1 MKIEAVSACPARSG
15 RLASDDSNDR
25 AARARPMLP
34 PAGAALEGNEIML
47 KKLKQYRQ
55 LWLVLPVVLCIGIIV
70 YGGINYISNL
80 RGNLTVQAIEN
91 VLAVTRQ
98 QQQSFDNY
106 ITADRERLRSYA
118 DYFSK
123 HDDSGPEAAQELLS
137 LFDDVK
143 AVYAVACLD
152 SRSGGWL
159 TTSMD
164 YDYQMLDEKTREE
177 YRAFENS
184 GVRSSY
190 ISLFSETPM
199 FGYYEK
205 FTFPNNGHT
214 GVIQLSYEVET
225 FTEAFS
231 LSFYNGQ
238 GLTYVVNRDGDIL
251 LRSEGMMGDVLYTNI
266 FEIING
272 SRANPDDVDRFS
284 ASLSSRE
291 PGTLSYE
298 GQRGTYIYAY
308 VPMEAVDDWF
318 LVSVVRMEAIAA
330 ETNDILMSSRQ
341 ALMLLAALLVVCV
354 VFGVAIWIINRS
366 IQRRDN
372 EIGYQAALINIFST
386 YLSRN
391 TDNVFMLL
399 DAETVK
405 MDYVSP
411 NVERVLG
418 LTVDQMVGD
427 VNLFQPKHMIDGP
440 DGPGVYLK
448 SLCGLE
454 PGTEVEDIYLEWIN
468 PKTQEQLWMLEST
481 YCTQVQGRKMLV
493 FYISDRTQ
501 ERKNQDH
508 LTEALEMARAAN
520 EAKSAF
526 LGSVSHDIR
535 TPMNAIVG
543 FITLLKDE
551 ADNPDVVLEYAGRI
565 ETASQHLLSLIND
578 VLDINKIESGSTSL
592 NLVEMNLAEVVDE
605 INAIIRPQA
614 KAKNQSFEISVSPL
628 KYELLQGDKLRL
640 NQILINL
647 LSNSVKYTPAGGRI
661 EMRVEELPQMMPKYS
676 RIRFSVSDN
685 GMGMSEDYLKVIF
698 DPFTREQTEATYE
711 IQGTGL
717 GMAITKSLV
726 DLMGGSIKVTSKLG
740 EGSTF
745 TVELELRI
753 QEQEDD
759 PQFWTDCGLKRMLVA
774 DDEEGVCQSIV
785 RLMTQTKTGVEV
797 DYAVSGEGAFDKL
810 CAAREAGH
818 PYDVVLLDW
827 KMPHLNGLDT
837 ARLIRE
843 RYPEN
848 IPVLVLTAYDWSD
861 IEQEAMKVGIRY
873 FMPKPFFMSTFRNVI
888 GRVMGEAGKKEK
900 KDENVDVVRGKHIL
914 VVDDIEVNR
923 IILVKILSTLGAT
936 CDTANNGQEAADKFN
951 ASQPGEYDLILMDVQ
966 MPVLDGYGATRAI
979 RAGDHPSAKTV
990 PIIAMTA
997 NAFTD
1002 DVRDALESG
1011 MDAHIAKPV
1020 QIDTLK
1026 STIRQVLDSK
1036 AE

>member
-1 MKIEAVSACPARSG
+1 MIQK
-15 RLASDDSNDR
+15 
-25 AARARPMLP
+25 
-34 PAGAALEGNEIML
+34 L
-47 KKLKQYRQ
+47 KKYRQ
-55 LWLVLPVVLCIGIIV
+55 LWLILPIVFCIGVIV
-70 YGGINYISNL
+70 FGGMNYMSNL
-80 RGNLTVQAIEN
+80 RKNLTNQAIEN
-91 VLAVTRQ
+91 VLAVTLQ

-106 ITADRERLRSYA
+106 IAADRERLRSYA

-123 HDDSGPEAAQELLS
+123 RGDNGPEDAQALLG

-152 SRSGGWL
+152 SLEGGWL
-159 TTSMD
+159 ATSMN
-164 YDYQMLDEKTREE
+164 YDYQRLDEKTREE
-177 YRAFENS
+177 YRAFADS

-205 FTFPNNGHT
+205 FTFSNNGHT
-214 GVIQLSYEVET
+214 GVIQLSYEIEK
-225 FTEAFS
+225 FAEAFS

-238 GLTYVVNRDGDIL
+238 GLTYVVNQDGNIL
-251 LRSEGMMGDVLYTNI
+251 LRSVGMMGDHLYTNI

-272 SRANPDDVDRFS
+272 SRVDEIDVNRF
-284 ASLSSRE
+284 AQSLSSRE

-308 VPMEAVDDWF
+308 VPMEAVSDWF
-318 LVSVVRMEAIAA
+318 LVSVVRLDAIAE
-330 ETNDILMSSRQ
+330 ETSEIMMNTRQ
-341 ALMLLAALLVVCV
+341 ALTLLAALLIICV
-354 VFGVAIWIINRS
+354 VFGVAIWATNRAL
-366 IQRRDN
+366 RKRDN
-372 EIGYQAALINIFST
+372 EIGFQSALIDIFST

-391 TDNVFMLL
+391 TDNVFMLF
-399 DAETVK
+399 DVASFK
-405 MDYVSP
+405 PDYTSP
-411 NVERVLG
+411 NVERVIGISKKTMEDDIL
-418 LTVDQMVGD
+418 
-427 VNLFQPKHMIDGP
+427 NFQPKHMIDGP
-440 DGPGVYLK
+440 DGPGEYV
-448 SLCGLE
+448 SRLCRLN
-454 PGTEVEDIYLEWIN
+454 PGTEVEDVYLEWVN
-468 PKTQEQLWMLEST
+468 PQTQEQLWLLESV
-481 YCTQVQGRKMLV
+481 YCTQVQGRKKLV

-501 ERKNQDH
+501 ERKTQNN
-508 LTEALEMARAAN
+508 LTEALQMAKAAN

-543 FITLLKDE
+543 FTTLLKDE
-551 ADNPDVVLEYAGRI
+551 TDNPAMVQEYAQRI

-578 VLDINKIESGSTSL
+578 VLDINKIESGSTTL
-592 NLVEMNLAEVVDE
+592 NLVEMNLAEVIDE

-614 KAKNQSFEISVSPL
+614 KAKDQTFDIVVSPL
-628 KYELLQGDKLRL
+628 KYELFQGDKLRI

-661 EMRVEELPQMMPKYS
+661 EMRVEELPQAMKKYS
-676 RIRFSVSDN
+676 RIRFTVSDN

-753 QEQEDD
+753 QEQNND
-759 PQFWTDCGLKRMLVA
+759 PKFWADCGVKRVLVA
-774 DDEEGVCQSIV
+774 DDEEDACRGIV
-785 RLMTQTKTGVEV
+785 RLMEPTGVEV
-797 DYAVSGEGAFDKL
+797 HYVTNGEDAFHRL
-810 CAAREAGH
+810 CFAREAGN

-827 KMPHLNGLDT
+827 KMPRMNGLDA
-837 ARLIRE
+837 ARLIRDE
-843 RYPEN
+843 YPED
-848 IPVLVLTAYDWSD
+848 IPILLLTAYDWSD
-861 IEQEAMKVGIRY
+861 IEQEAMDIGIQH
-873 FMPKPFFMSTFRNVI
+873 FMPKPFFISTFQNAISRI
-888 GRVMGEAGKKEK
+888 MEEMKKK
-900 KDENVDVVRGKHIL
+900 KKAENNDDVVRGKHIL

-936 CDTANNGQEAADKFN
+936 CDTAINGQDAVDKFN

-966 MPVLDGYGATRAI
+966 MPVLNGYGATRAI
-979 RAGDHPSAKTV
+979 RAGEHPEAKTV

-997 NAFTD
+997 NAFVD
-1002 DVRDALESG
+1002 DVREALESG

-1020 QIDTLK
+1020 QVDILK
-1026 STIRQVLDSK
+1026 STVQQVLDSK
-1036 AE
+1036 QKQ

>member
-1 MKIEAVSACPARSG
+1 MME
-15 RLASDDSNDR
+15 
-25 AARARPMLP
+25 
-34 PAGAALEGNEIML
+34 
-47 KKLKQYRQ
+47 KLKQYRQ
-55 LWLVLPVVLCIGIIV
+55 LWLVLPIVFCIGVIV
-70 YGGINYISNL
+70 FGGINYITGL
-80 RGNLTVQAIEN
+80 RDNLTVQAIEN

-98 QQQSFDNY
+98 QQQAFDNY
-106 ITADRERLRSYA
+106 VAADRERLHSYA
-118 DYFSK
+118 DFFSK
-123 HDDSGPEAAQELLS
+123 HADNGMNAAKELLGM
-137 LFDDVK
+137 FDDVK
-143 AVYAVACLD
+143 AIYAVSCLD
-152 SRSGGWL
+152 SEDVPWVA
-159 TTSMD
+159 TSNAD
-164 YDYQMLDEKTREE
+164 YDYEYLDSETLAT
-177 YRAFENS
+177 YRAFGDS

-190 ISLFSETPM
+190 ISIFTKVPM

-205 FTFPNNGHT
+205 FTFPNGHT
-214 GVIQLSYEVET
+214 GVIQLSYEVDR

-238 GLTYVVNRDGDIL
+238 GLGYVVDREGNIL
-251 LRSEGMMGDVLYTNI
+251 LRSEGRLGEVTYTNI
-266 FEIING
+266 FDIIYG
-272 SRANPDDVDRFS
+272 SSKNPDDASNRGRVDEADVDRFRG
-284 ASLSSRE
+284 ALSNSE
-291 PGTLSYE
+291 SGTLTIN
-298 GQRGTYIYAY
+298 GRTGTYVFAY
-308 VPMEAVDDWF
+308 VPMETVDDWF
-318 LVSVVRMEAIAA
+318 LVSIVRLEAIAE
-330 ETNDILMSSRQ
+330 ETNEIMMNTQQ
-341 ALMLLAALLVVCV
+341 ALMLLAGLLVICV
-354 VFGVAIWIINRS
+354 VFAVAIWLTNRA
-366 IQRRDN
+366 IEKRDN

-399 DAETVK
+399 DAKTVK

-418 LTVDQMVGD
+418 LTIDQMIGD
-427 VNLFQPKHMIDGP
+427 INLFQPKHMIDGP
-440 DGPGVYLK
+440 DGPGVYLAG
-448 SLCGLE
+448 LCKLE
-454 PGTEVEDIYLEWIN
+454 PGREVEDIYLEWVN
-468 PKTQEQLWMLEST
+468 PKTQEQLWLLESA
-481 YCTQVQGRKMLV
+481 YCTQVQGRKKLV

-501 ERKNQDH
+501 ERKTQNN
-508 LTEALEMARAAN
+508 LTEALQMAKAAN

-551 ADNPDVVLEYAGRI
+551 ADDPDVVLEYAGRI

-592 NLVEMNLAEVVDE
+592 NLVEMNLAEVIDE

-614 KAKNQSFEISVSPL
+614 KAKKQTFDISVSPL

-661 EMRVEELPQMMPKYS
+661 VMRVEELPQMMPKYS

-698 DPFTREQTEATYE
+698 DPFTREQTNATYE

-759 PQFWTDCGLKRMLVA
+759 PQFWADCGLKRMLVA
-774 DDEEGVCQSIV
+774 DDEENVCQGIV
-785 RLMTQTKTGVEV
+785 RLMAPTGMEV
-797 DYAVSGEGAFDKL
+797 AYATGGEGAFDML
-810 CAAREAGH
+810 CAARQEGR

-827 KMPHLNGLDT
+827 KMPHLNGLET

-843 RYPEN
+843 RYPDD
-848 IPVLVLTAYDWSD
+848 IPVLLLTAYDWSE
-861 IEQEAMKVGIRY
+861 IEQEAMKAGIRH
-873 FMPKPFFMSTFRNVI
+873 FMPKPFFMRTFKNAVSRI
-888 GRVMGEAGKKEK
+888 MGEAGKKEK

-936 CDTANNGQEAADKFN
+936 CDTACNGQEAVDKFN
-951 ASQPGEYDLILMDVQ
+951 ASQPGDYDLILMDVQ

-979 RAGDHPSAKTV
+979 RAGGHPSARDI

-997 NAFTD
+997 NAFVD
-1002 DVRDALESG
+1002 DVREALESG

-1026 STIRQVLDSK
+1026 STIQQVLDSK
-1036 AE
+1036 TEQTE

>member
-1 MKIEAVSACPARSG
+1 MME
-15 RLASDDSNDR
+15 
-25 AARARPMLP
+25 
-34 PAGAALEGNEIML
+34 
-47 KKLKQYRQ
+47 KLKQYRQ
-55 LWLVLPVVLCIGIIV
+55 LWLVLPIVICLGVIV
-70 YGGINYISNL
+70 YGGISYISNL
-80 RGNLTVQAIEN
+80 RENLTEQAIEN

-98 QQQSFDNY
+98 QQQSFDNF

-118 DYFSK
+118 DYFAK
-123 HDDSGPEAAQELLS
+123 RGDNGPDDAQQLLGM
-137 LFDDVK
+137 FDDVK
-143 AVYAVACLD
+143 AVYAMACLD
-152 SRSGGWL
+152 SRAGGWL
-159 TTSMD
+159 ATSMD
-164 YDYQMLDEKTREE
+164 YDYQYLAEETREE
-177 YRAFENS
+177 YRAFEDS

-190 ISLFSETPM
+190 LSLFSETPM

-205 FTFPNNGHT
+205 FRFSNNGHT
-214 GVIQLSYEVET
+214 GVIQLSYEIDR

-231 LSFYNGQ
+231 LSFYDGR
-238 GLTYVVNRDGDIL
+238 GLGYVVDREGNIL
-251 LRSEGMMGDVLYTNI
+251 LRSEGKLEEVLYTNI
-266 FEIING
+266 FDIISGSPSSQADANNG
-272 SRANPDDVDRFS
+272 GRVKQDDVDRFK
-284 ASLSSRE
+284 ASLRNGE
-291 PGTLSYE
+291 LGTLTLN
-298 GQRGTYIYAY
+298 GRNGTYVFAY
-308 VPMEAVDDWF
+308 VPMKAVDGWS
-318 LVSVVRMEAIAA
+318 LVSIVRLEAITEEANA
-330 ETNDILMSSRQ
+330 ILMSSQQ
-341 ALMLLAALLVVCV
+341 ALALLAALLVVCA
-354 VFGVAIWIINRS
+354 VFAVAIWLTNRAL
-366 IQRRDN
+366 RKRDN

-405 MDYVSP
+405 LDYISP
-411 NVERVLG
+411 NIERVLG
-418 LTVDQMVGD
+418 LSQEQMMSD
-427 VNLFQPKHMIDGP
+427 VYHFQPAHLTAEAAGSDSSEEH
-440 DGPGVYLK
+440 LAR
-448 SLCGLE
+448 LCRLE
-454 PGTEVEDIYLEWIN
+454 PGTEVDDIYLEWVN
-468 PKTQEQLWMLEST
+468 PQTHEQKWLLEST
-481 YCTQVQGRKMLV
+481 YCTQVQGRKKLV

-501 ERKNQDH
+501 ERKTQDN
-508 LTEALEMARAAN
+508 LTEALQMAKAAN

-551 ADNPDVVLEYAGRI
+551 ADDPDVVLEYAGRI

-614 KAKNQSFEISVSPL
+614 KAKEQEFEIFVSPL
-628 KYELLQGDKLRL
+628 KYELLQGDKLRI

-661 EMRVEELPQMMPKYS
+661 EMRVTELPQMMPKHS
-676 RIRFSVSDN
+676 RIRFTVSDN
-685 GMGMSEDYLKVIF
+685 GMGMSEEYLKVIF

-753 QEQEDD
+753 QEQEED
-759 PQFWTDCGLKRMLVA
+759 PQFWVDCGVKRMIVA
-774 DDEEGVCQSIV
+774 DDEETVCQSVV
-785 RLMTQTKTGVEV
+785 RLMAQYRTGVEV
-797 DYAVSGEGAFDKL
+797 DFATSGEGAFDKL
-810 CAAREAGH
+810 CAARQEGR

-827 KMPHLNGLDT
+827 KMPHMNGLET

-861 IEQEAMKVGIRY
+861 IEQEAIKAGIRH

-888 GRVMGEAGKKEK
+888 GRVMGETGKREK

-936 CDTANNGQEAADKFN
+936 CDTASNGQEAVDKFA
-951 ASQPGEYDLILMDVQ
+951 ASRPGEYDLILMDVQ

-979 RAGDHPSAKTV
+979 RAGEHPEAKTV

-1020 QIDTLK
+1020 QVDTLK
-1026 STIRQVLDSK
+1026 STIQQVLDSK
-1036 AE
+1036 MEEAK

>member
-1 MKIEAVSACPARSG
+1 MMEK
-15 RLASDDSNDR
+15 
-25 AARARPMLP
+25 
-34 PAGAALEGNEIML
+34 L
-47 KKLKQYRQ
+47 KKYRQ
-55 LWLVLPVVLCIGIIV
+55 LGLVLPIIFCLGVIV
-70 YGGINYISNL
+70 YGGINYITGL
-80 RGNLTVQAIEN
+80 RDNLTVQAIEN

-98 QQQSFDNY
+98 QQQSFDNF
-106 ITADRERLRSYA
+106 IMADRERLHSYA
-118 DYFSK
+118 DYFAK
-123 HDDSGPEAAQELLS
+123 RGDNGPNDAQELLN

-152 SRSGGWL
+152 SRQGGWL
-159 TTSMD
+159 ATSAD
-164 YDYQMLDEKTREE
+164 YDYQYLEEKTREE
-177 YRAFENS
+177 YRAFEDS

-205 FTFPNNGHT
+205 FSFSNNGHT
-214 GVIQLSYEVET
+214 GVIQLSYEVDT
-225 FTEAFS
+225 FTDAFS

-238 GLTYVVNRDGDIL
+238 GLTYVVDQDGNIL
-251 LRSEGMMGDVLYTNI
+251 LRSAGMMGDHLYGNI

-272 SRANPDDVDRFS
+272 TRLNQADVDRF
-284 ASLSSRE
+284 AQSLSSRE
-291 PGTLSYE
+291 PGTLTYE
-298 GQRGTYIYAY
+298 GERGTYIYAY
-308 VPMEAVDDWF
+308 VPMEAVDNWF
-318 LVSVVRMEAIAA
+318 LVSVVRQEAITEEA
-330 ETNDILMSSRQ
+330 NDILMSSQQ
-341 ALMLLAALLVVCV
+341 ALALLAGLLVICV
-354 VFGVAIWIINRS
+354 VFGIAIWVINRS
-366 IQRRDN
+366 IRKRDN

-405 MDYVSP
+405 MDYTSP

-418 LTVDQMVGD
+418 LPMDQIAGD

-440 DGPGVYLK
+440 DEPGDYLA
-448 SLCGLE
+448 SLCRLE
-454 PGTEVEDIYLEWIN
+454 PGTEVEDIYLEWVN
-468 PKTQEQLWMLEST
+468 PRTQEQLWMLESA
-481 YCTQVQGRKMLV
+481 YCTQVQGRKKLV

-501 ERKNQDH
+501 ERKTQNN
-508 LTEALEMARAAN
+508 LTEALQMAKAAN

-551 ADNPDVVLEYAGRI
+551 ADNPAVVLEYAGRI

-592 NLVEMNLAEVVDE
+592 NLVEMDLAEVIDE

-614 KAKNQSFEISVSPL
+614 KAKDQTFDISVSPL
-628 KYELLQGDKLRL
+628 KYELLQGDKLRI

-647 LSNSVKYTPAGGRI
+647 LSNSVKYTPAGGNI
-661 EMRVEELPQMMPKYS
+661 QMRVEELPQMMPKYS
-676 RIRFSVSDN
+676 RIRFTVSDN

-759 PQFWTDCGLKRMLVA
+759 PQFWTDYGLKRMLVA
-774 DDEEGVCQSIV
+774 DDEENVCQSIV
-785 RLMTQTKTGVEV
+785 RLMTQTQTGVEV
-797 DYAVSGEGAFDKL
+797 DYATSGEGAFDML
-810 CAAREAGH
+810 CAARQEGH
-818 PYDVVLLDW
+818 PYDVILLDW
-827 KMPHLNGLDT
+827 KMPHLNGLET

-848 IPVLVLTAYDWSD
+848 IPILLLTAYDWSD
-861 IEQEAMKVGIRY
+861 IEQEAMKIGIHH
-873 FMPKPFFMSTFRNVI
+873 FMPKPFFMSTFKNAI
-888 GRVMGEAGKKEK
+888 GRVMGETGKKDK

-936 CDTANNGQEAADKFN
+936 CDTACNGQEAVDKLEG
-951 ASQPGEYDLILMDVQ
+951 SQPGEYDLILMDVQ

-979 RAGDHPSAKTV
+979 RGGDHPSAKEI

-1026 STIRQVLDSK
+1026 STIQQVLDSK
-1036 AE
+1036 KAQVE

>member
-1 MKIEAVSACPARSG
+1 MIE
-15 RLASDDSNDR
+15 
-25 AARARPMLP
+25 
-34 PAGAALEGNEIML
+34 
-47 KKLKQYRQ
+47 KLKRYRQ
-55 LWLVLPVVLCIGIIV
+55 LWLVLPIVFCLGVIV
-70 YGGINYISNL
+70 YGGANYISNL
-80 RGNLTVQAIEN
+80 RAKLTEQAIEN
-91 VLAVTRQ
+91 VLTVTRQ
-98 QQQSFDNY
+98 QQQSFDNFV
-106 ITADRERLRSYA
+106 TADRERLRSYA

-123 HDDSGPEAAQELLS
+123 HDDNGPQAAKELLS

-159 TTSMD
+159 TTSAD
-164 YDYQMLDEKTREE
+164 YDYQTLDEETRET
-177 YRAFENS
+177 YRAFGDS

-190 ISLFSETPM
+190 TSLFSETPM

-214 GVIQLSYEVET
+214 GVIQLSYEVEK

-238 GLTYVVNRDGDIL
+238 GLTYVVNQDGDIL

-272 SRANPDDVDRFS
+272 SRADQADVDRFTE
-284 ASLSSRE
+284 SLSSRE
-291 PGTLSYE
+291 SGTLSYE

-318 LVSVVRMEAIAA
+318 LVSIVRMEAIAA
-330 ETNDILMSSRQ
+330 ETNEILMSSQQ
-341 ALMLLAALLVVCV
+341 ALMLLAALLVVSA
-354 VFGVAIWIINRS
+354 VFVVAIWLTNRA
-366 IQRRDN
+366 IRKRDN

-418 LTVDQMVGD
+418 LTMEQIVGD
-427 VNLFQPKHMIDGP
+427 INRFQPKHMIDGP
-440 DGPGVYLK
+440 DEPGAYLAN
-448 SLCGLE
+448 LCRLE
-454 PGTEVEDIYLEWIN
+454 TGTEVEDIYLEWVN
-468 PKTQEQLWMLEST
+468 PKTQEQLWMLESA
-481 YCTQVQGRKMLV
+481 YCTLVQGHKKLV

-501 ERKNQDH
+501 DRKTQDS
-508 LTEALEMARAAN
+508 LSEALQMAKAAN

-551 ADNPDVVLEYAGRI
+551 ADDPDVVLEYAGRI

-614 KAKNQSFEISVSPL
+614 KAKNQEFEISVSPL
-628 KYELLQGDKLRL
+628 KYELLQGDKLRI

-647 LSNSVKYTPAGGRI
+647 LSNSVKYTPTGGKI

-676 RIRFSVSDN
+676 RIRFTVSDN

-740 EGSTF
+740 EGSAF
-745 TVELELRI
+745 TVELELRV
-753 QEQEDD
+753 QEQDDD
-759 PQFWTDCGLKRMLVA
+759 PQFWADCGVKRILVA
-774 DDEEGVCQSIV
+774 DDEESVCQGIV
-785 RLMTQTKTGVEV
+785 RLMAQAKTGVEV
-797 DYAVSGEGAFDKL
+797 EYATSGEGAFDML
-810 CAAREAGH
+810 CAARQAGH

-827 KMPHLNGLDT
+827 KMPHMNGLDT
-837 ARLIRE
+837 ARLIQE
-843 RYPEN
+843 RYPED
-848 IPVLVLTAYDWSD
+848 IPVLVLTAYNWSD
-861 IEQEAMKVGIRY
+861 IEQEAMKAGIRH

-888 GRVMGEAGKKEK
+888 SRVMGETGKKEK
-900 KDENVDVVRGKHIL
+900 KDDNADVVRGKHIL

-936 CDTANNGQEAADKFN
+936 CDTAVNGQEAVDKFN

-979 RAGDHPSAKTV
+979 RAGEHPSARTV

-1026 STIRQVLDSK
+1026 STIQQVLDGRLERSK
-1036 AE
+1036 DLETAENA

>member
-1 MKIEAVSACPARSG
+1 MIEKV
-15 RLASDDSNDR
+15 
-25 AARARPMLP
+25 
-34 PAGAALEGNEIML
+34 
-47 KKLKQYRQ
+47 KKYRQ
-55 LWLVLPVVLCIGIIV
+55 FGLILPIAFCMVVVVL
-70 YGGINYISNL
+70 GGINYISNL
-80 RGNLTVQAIEN
+80 RAKLTDQAIEN

-98 QQQSFDNY
+98 QQQSFDNF
-106 ITADRERLRSYA
+106 IAADRERLRSYA
-118 DYFSK
+118 DFFSK
-123 HDDSGPEAAQELLS
+123 YEDIKSEDAQHLLD

-152 SRSGGWL
+152 EKWL
-159 TTSMD
+159 ATSAD
-164 YDYQMLDEKTREE
+164 YDSTELNAETLETYL
-177 YRAFENS
+177 AFENS

-190 ISLFSETPM
+190 ISIFSQIPM

-205 FTFPNNGHT
+205 FTFASGHT
-214 GVIQLSYEVET
+214 GVIQLSYEVDR

-238 GLTYVVNRDGDIL
+238 GLTYVVDRDGKIL
-251 LRSEGMMGDVLYTNI
+251 LRSEGRMGEVEYTNI
-266 FEIING
+266 FEIF
-272 SRANPDDVDRFS
+272 SERLEQKDVDQFS
-284 ASLSSRE
+284 AALSSRE
-291 PGTLSYE
+291 PGTMTFDGE
-298 GQRGTYIYAY
+298 RGTYIYAY
-308 VPMEAVDDWF
+308 VPMDAVDDWF
-318 LVSVVRMEAIAA
+318 LVSVVRQEAIAREA
-330 ETNDILMSSRQ
+330 NAILMNTRQ
-341 ALMLLAALLVVCV
+341 TLVLLLALLIVCV
-354 VFGVAIWIINRS
+354 VFGIAIWAINHALRK
-366 IQRRDN
+366 RDN

-391 TDNVFMLL
+391 TDNIFMLF
-399 DAETVK
+399 DVESFK
-405 MDYVSP
+405 PDYTSP

-418 LTVDQMVGD
+418 IPKERLE
-427 VNLFQPKHMIDGP
+427 NEIYEFQPAHMAAEAAKP
-440 DGPGVYLK
+440 DSSEEHLAR
-448 SLCGLE
+448 LCRLE
-454 PGTEVEDIYLEWIN
+454 PGTEVEDVYLEWVN
-468 PKTQEQLWMLEST
+468 PQTHEQKWLLESA
-481 YCTQVQGRKMLV
+481 YCTQVQGRKKLV

-501 ERKNQDH
+501 ERKAQNN
-508 LTEALEMARAAN
+508 LTEALQMAKAAN

-551 ADNPDVVLEYAGRI
+551 ADKPDVVLEYAGRI

-592 NLVEMNLAEVVDE
+592 NLVEMDLAEVIDE

-614 KAKNQSFEISVSPL
+614 KAKEQEFEISVSPL
-628 KYELLQGDKLRL
+628 KYELLQGDKLRI

-647 LSNSVKYTPAGGRI
+647 LSNSVKYTPVGGRI

-676 RIRFSVSDN
+676 RIRFTVSDN
-685 GMGMSEDYLKVIF
+685 GMGMSEEYLKVIF

-774 DDEEGVCQSIV
+774 DDDEDACKGII
-785 RLMTQTKTGVEV
+785 RLMAPTGMEV
-797 DYAVSGEGAFDKL
+797 SYATGGEQAFDML
-810 CAAREAGH
+810 CAARKEGR

-827 KMPHLNGLDT
+827 KMPHLNGLET

-843 RYPEN
+843 RYPDN
-848 IPVLVLTAYDWSD
+848 IPVLLLTAYDWND
-861 IEQEAMKVGIRY
+861 IEQEAMEAGIRH
-873 FMPKPFFMSTFRNVI
+873 FMPKPFFMSTFKNAISRI
-888 GRVMGEAGKKEK
+888 TGETGKKEK
-900 KDENVDVVRGKHIL
+900 QDENVDVVRGKHIL

-936 CDTANNGQEAADKFN
+936 CDTAGNGQEAVDKFE

-966 MPVLDGYGATRAI
+966 MPVLNGYGATRAI

-1026 STIRQVLDSK
+1026 STIGQVLDSK
-1036 AE
+1036 KA